1 MGLFFLISLYEAMM
15 GVVLK
20 FGEPLVHRLGGGTGE
35 EYGEGRNSVGGGIHS
50 MRQRV
55 ICIHQ

>member
-1 MGLFFLISLYEAMM
+1 MM

-20 FGEPLVHRLGGGTGE
+20 FGEPLVHRVGGGRGE